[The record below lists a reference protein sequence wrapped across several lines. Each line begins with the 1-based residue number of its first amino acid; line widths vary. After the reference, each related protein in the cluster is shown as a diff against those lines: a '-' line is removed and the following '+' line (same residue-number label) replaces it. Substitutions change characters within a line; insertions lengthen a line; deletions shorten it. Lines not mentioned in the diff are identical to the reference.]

1 MATLVR
7 SEQPSNDIDTLRA
20 RVAELEAVLRDRE
33 AEAEQ
38 VKADLATFKG
48 RYRDKVGHLHE
59 ELESLEDA
67 IAEIEL
73 GEITRRLDQA
83 GRAAQDDAAD
93 ADADSA
99 PQYTGDAVRK
109 LFRDVARAIHPD
121 LAEDDLARQRRH
133 ALMVEANRAYE
144 LGDEERLR
152 LILEA
157 WEKSPEAVQGDDP
170 EATRLRLERR
180 VAQIEAQLD
189 VYAAQLAEMRESAI
203 WKLKAMVDEAAAKG
217 SDLIADT
224 VRRLRRDIM
233 VARNRLEAMQS
244 RP

>member
-1 MATLVR
+1 VATLVR

-38 VKADLATFKG
+38 VKADLATFKA

-83 GRAAQDDAAD
+83 GGAQDDAAD
-93 ADADSA
+93 ADAESA
-99 PQYTGDAVRK
+99 PQYTSDAVRK

-180 VAQIEAQLD
+180 AAQIEAQLD
-189 VYAAQLAEMRESAI
+189 AYAAQLAEMRASAI

-233 VARNRLEAMQS
+233 VARNRLDAM
-244 RP
+244 RH